1 MTKSLTF
8 AIVTTFAL
16 IFRNFSVRYKC
27 QSADQFVVI
36 ILLILQER
44 KVWLFSVPAK
54 IYDDSIL
61 VTKTPLDYIHH
72 EQRGF
77 IWLEFMRQFSRV
89 GFHTTCQITP
99 SLIQLFFFWADM
111 LTSWHFPFAS
121 QASPSLHIHV
131 LLYLLQYQTDS
142 DTHKGHFLILRNA
155 IRMRALYRN

>member
-8 AIVTTFAL
+8 AIVTTFEL

-99 SLIQLFFFWADM
+99 SLIQLFFLSGYAHIM
-111 LTSWHFPFAS
+111 TFPFCISSFTFVAHS
-121 QASPSLHIHV
+121 CSFV
-131 LLYLLQYQTDS
+131 L
-142 DTHKGHFLILRNA
+142 IA
-155 IRMRALYRN
+155 IADRFRHS

>member
-8 AIVTTFAL
+8 AIVTTFEL

-72 EQRGF
+72 EQCGF

-99 SLIQLFFFWADM
+99 SLIQLFLSGYAHIM
-111 LTSWHFPFAS
+111 TFPFAS
-121 QASPSLHIHV
+121 QASSLHIHV
-131 LLYLLQYQTDS
+131 LLYIATLPDRFRQS
-142 DTHKGHFLILRNA
+142 
-155 IRMRALYRN
+155 

>member
-8 AIVTTFAL
+8 AIVTTFEL

-99 SLIQLFFFWADM
+99 SLIQLFFFERICSHHDI
-111 LTSWHFPFAS
+111 
-121 QASPSLHIHV
+121 SLLHLKLHLRCTFMFFCTYCNTRQI
-131 LLYLLQYQTDS
+131 QTLIK
-142 DTHKGHFLILRNA
+142 DTF
-155 IRMRALYRN
+155 